1 MGALCFIQWMC
12 IVSVGFAAIYILIN
26 LKWKRDD
33 ITDDCR
39 GDGA

>member
-12 IVSVGFAAIYILIN
+12 IVSVALAAIYTLIN
-26 LKWKRDD
+26 WKRDD

-39 GDGA
+39 GNGA